1 MVDNDN
7 GVISVQPKE
16 AGTDMS
22 GDLGLGV
29 TNIFVIFN
37 IEDVYGVTGDKYRT
51 GPETNIQSILGK
63 PVDLTA
69 RCIVS
74 EGASIASLY
83 HTAASQSMLAMTAAT
98 PVSCPILQVSLSG
111 HLVMM

>member
-16 AGTDMS
+16 TGTDMS

-69 RCIVS
+69 RYS
-74 EGASIASLY
+74 YLSSSY
-83 HTAASQSMLAMTAAT
+83 MLT
-98 PVSCPILQVSLSG
+98 PCCQVYCE
-111 HLVMM
+111 

>member
-7 GVISVQPKE
+7 GVISVQHKE

-37 IEDVYGVTGDKYRT
+37 IEVGINDCA
-51 GPETNIQSILGK
+51 
-63 PVDLTA
+63 A
-69 RCIVS
+69 RS
-74 EGASIASLY
+74 FNLS
-83 HTAASQSMLAMTAAT
+83 
-98 PVSCPILQVSLSG
+98 PILMMMIYRMCSG
-111 HLVMM
+111 